1 MKRRV
6 IVYCVM
12 FFILQLLKALLLSD
26 YANDYGKSR
35 MEISLGE
42 GSALGYNEVDS
53 SEAYLTYHPTLISR
67 IQNAG
72 EVGGKS
78 IQIIGTNDVY
88 RQLENMQL
96 VDGAFFGNEAM
107 NEKRNV
113 AVISDELSNA
123 LFHSNKGVYNTVNL
137 QGKDYLIVGVYKKY
151 SRIRDFIL
159 DDGYEKV
166 FVPITSTLM
175 KDKKIEAVCIDG
187 TYIEEMPKEQDL
199 QKMQLGTDLKSDQSK
214 WFKEYTTIGQIP
226 MMVLWIAVIVIGLKY
241 IYQEGIAC
249 FRRTRQE
256 SRRKEKCKYILLT
269 MGKTILVLGFIG
281 LVSKLTFGQ
290 VYINASKLPE
300 ENIFDFMFY
309 WKALKTEWIRHNQ
322 FIKLNLTHFE
332 QATYLL
338 KLILHSI
345 NIVQYMVL
353 VKMEKIRYCKYKY
366 ENKPKKIAN

>member
-6 IVYCVM
+6 IACCVM

-26 YANDYGKSR
+26 YAKDYGKSR
-35 MEISLGE
+35 IEISLGE

-53 SEAYLTYHPTLISR
+53 SEAYLTYQPTLISR

-78 IQIIGTNDVY
+78 IEIIGTNNAY
-88 RQLENMQL
+88 SQLENMQL
-96 VDGAFFGNEAM
+96 VDGAFFGNEAVS
-107 NEKRNV
+107 EKRNV

-151 SRIRDFIL
+151 SRIRDVIL
-159 DDGYEKV
+159 DDGDEKV
-166 FVPITSTLM
+166 FVPLTSTLM

-199 QKMQLGTDLKSDQSK
+199 QKMQLGSGLKSDQSK

-226 MMVLWIAVIVIGLKY
+226 MMVLWLFVTIIGLKALY
-241 IYQEGIAC
+241 KDGIVC
-249 FRRTRQE
+249 FGVI
-256 SRRKEKCKYILLT
+256 RKGNKKENYKCMLLIL
-269 MGKTILVLGFIG
+269 GKSILILVSICLIFK
-281 LVSKLTFGQ
+281 VTFGK

-300 ENIFDFMFY
+300 ENIFDFVFY
-309 WKALKTEWIRHNQ
+309 WKALKAEWIRHNQ
-322 FIKLNLTHFE
+322 FIKLNLTCFE
-332 QATYLL
+332 QAAYLL
-338 KLILHSI
+338 KLMLHSI

-353 VKMEKIRYCKYKY
+353 VKVEKIRYCKYKY